1 MAKCE
6 ASPSKAF
13 KCRCFS
19 SKKYLDSEL
28 PGFLEIGF
36 QISECFQGNLFNL
49 HCVQMLTNLIY
60 T

>member
-1 MAKCE
+1 MKLPQQSIQID
-6 ASPSKAF
+6 ASSQSTWILM
-13 KCRCFS
+13 CQ
-19 SKKYLDSEL
+19 
-28 PGFLEIGF
+28 GFLETAF